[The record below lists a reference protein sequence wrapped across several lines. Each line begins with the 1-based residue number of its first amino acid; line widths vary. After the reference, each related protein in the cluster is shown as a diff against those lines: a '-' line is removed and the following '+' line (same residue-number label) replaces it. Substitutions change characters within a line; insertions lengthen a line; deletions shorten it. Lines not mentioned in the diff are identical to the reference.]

1 MEGCFNILVVVIQ
14 SLQNVLNTGVHG
26 QLVSVLNYYNGFIQ
40 RALLTK
46 KILLIFSR
54 FISEWESHYRTII

>member
-1 MEGCFNILVVVIQ
+1 MEGCFNISVAVIQ

-54 FISEWESHYRTII
+54 FISE